1 MKLFPNKNFNKNIE
15 DVLEKKVFS
24 ADTKSLFLSL
34 IYKLD
39 TAYNDYKK
47 VKRCVKSK
55 SEFFEE
61 MAEVI
66 DDYCDNIKTVKMD
79 SKGAEILA
87 KHKVLAATNE
97 RERSILSYPTE
108 MALLYAISDIEP
120 KYFYMEDD
128 FVFKKQLQ
136 NVLVSG
142 YITNN
147 TEILTTFNGWSW
159 DVNSNKNIKYL
170 NNLIYQNLLFMVG
183 DKFLTQWRKSSSAK
197 RDFIGELR
205 KYVKDVTG
213 SERYYYKLLHVL
225 FLASKGKE
233 KKNIELVLKE
243 KSKELKQMND
253 KTKFIENATKKKE
266 KYKKLLLKID
276 KLEKDRELLKK
287 ELEKTNQ
294 KLDKDKRIATPEIY
308 LNMLRKDKIACTKYI
323 EKIDEL
329 LKPSNYSK
337 KKKELEQYAL
347 IYMSQASISK
357 VVIDLQKEFLIFLN
371 KKLEKMILRDEI
383 VDFIYEL
390 RYIKYIPLS
399 QGQFISNINDLNNAI
414 DKILKKAITIASKNG
429 ILKIISM
436 DINLN
441 FEILKYAIDTK
452 IIDLE
457 EVRLLIKKSEDGI
470 IIQVYDKEILEK
482 QGGKKIEKAKGLLEV
497 KYEKMLKIFN

>member
-1 MKLFPNKNFNKNIE
+1 M
-15 DVLEKKVFS
+15 
-24 ADTKSLFLSL
+24 
-34 IYKLD
+34 
-39 TAYNDYKK
+39 
-47 VKRCVKSK
+47 
-55 SEFFEE
+55 
-61 MAEVI
+61 
-66 DDYCDNIKTVKMD
+66 
-79 SKGAEILA
+79 
-87 KHKVLAATNE
+87 
-97 RERSILSYPTE
+97 
-108 MALLYAISDIEP
+108 
-120 KYFYMEDD
+120 
-128 FVFKKQLQ
+128 
-136 NVLVSG
+136 
-142 YITNN
+142 
-147 TEILTTFNGWSW
+147 
-159 DVNSNKNIKYL
+159 
-170 NNLIYQNLLFMVG
+170 
-183 DKFLTQWRKSSSAK
+183 
-197 RDFIGELR
+197 
-205 KYVKDVTG
+205 
-213 SERYYYKLLHVL
+213 

-323 EKIDEL
+323 EQIDEL